1 MQEIVNQMER
11 MIADNSYLAPVGE
24 TYPIL
29 METDEVNRV
38 YRIRWREFNGSAYK
52 GEWVTREF
60 LFPPR
65 MRIVV
70 KAIVQSDSTAIRYG
84 YRIENGPESEDALH
98 RVRLEAPSLTRSHV
112 QFLSEQGEP
121 GYPGIDVGGGRYLH
135 VEFPSL
141 KYIQDYTFWIWRPR
155 DDDDT
160 GVSAQPGEILEI
172 PPVFS
177 VPWESLPGVLTC
189 WIKASNYRI
198 GVSGHTDPTN
208 VQELFAI
215 DQLVPGISGT
225 LKKVFRFAY
234 HGRTVGPVP
243 APGPGTTR
251 NDFLATIQGYLQEA
265 REWGWCPGEQT
276 ADALE
281 AAMEDL
287 AGGELEETE
296 FERRLKKLLQMV
308 EEASHREDILYETWA
323 LLTFNLRHL
332 KRLPPQ
338 R

>member
-1 MQEIVNQMER
+1 MQELVNQLDR
-11 MIADNSYLAPVGE
+11 KIADNSYLAPVGE

-38 YRIRWREFNGSAYK
+38 YRIRWREFNGTAYK

-70 KAIVQSDSTAIRYG
+70 KAIVQSESTAIRYG
-84 YRIENGPESEDALH
+84 YKIENGPESEDALH
-98 RVRLEAPSLTRSHV
+98 RVRLEALGLTRAHV
-112 QFLSEQGEP
+112 QLLANRGWP
-121 GYPGIDVGGGRYLH
+121 RYPGVSVNADRYLDVGLPSTRYLQDFRFH
-135 VEFPSL
+135 IWQL
-141 KYIQDYTFWIWRPR
+141 KDKDI
-155 DDDDT
+155 
-160 GVSAQPGEILEI
+160 VSAAPGTALEI

-189 WIKASNYRI
+189 WIEASNYRI
-198 GVSGHTDPTN
+198 GVSGHSDPTN

-225 LKKVFRFAY
+225 LKKVSRFTY

-243 APGPGTTR
+243 APGPETTR

-308 EEASHREDILYETWA
+308 EEASHREDILHETWA